1 MGGWFLLDDNI
12 LVFHYADRAKA
23 FIIETFRLFEHYQ
36 RLEGLEAEKLMLE
49 ILKGCEKEIKLGERI
64 CSSIGWAEN
73 YFKEASRLAKGL
85 IRDFNRKDHDQVKED
100 LRNMLN
106 KMTTCAVKAKTE
118 NIN

>member
-1 MGGWFLLDDNI
+1 LLDDNV

-36 RLEGLEAEKLMLE
+36 GLEGLEAEKLMLE
-49 ILKGCEKEIKLGERI
+49 ILKGCENEIKLGKTI
-64 CSSIGWAEN
+64 CSKINWAQD
-73 YFKEASRLAKGL
+73 YFQEASKLAKEL

-106 KMTTCAVKAKTE
+106 KMTTCAATAEQKKL
-118 NIN
+118 